1 MKKILLVLAALAALV
16 SCRNAVKDAD
26 SEYAV
31 DMFKKGEVLPAFSL
45 EDRTG
50 VVRTQADFAGKY
62 VVYDFWATWCPDCRE
77 DVPAM
82 KDLYAKYGDKVT
94 FVGISF
100 DTDPEKLDAFV
111 AENGIGWMQLSDFV
125 TKKESKVADDF
136 RVKWIPSMYLVDPDG
151 KVVLG
156 TVMVSKLVLALPAQG
171 LTC

>member
-1 MKKILLVLAALAALV
+1 MKKLLLVFAAFAALV
-16 SCRNAVKDAD
+16 SCKNAVKDAD

-45 EDRTG
+45 EDRSG
-50 VVRTQADFAGKY
+50 AVRTQADFAGKY
-62 VVYDFWATWCPDCRE
+62 AVYDFWATWCPDCRE

-111 AENGIGWMQLSDFV
+111 AENGIGWTQLSDFV
-125 TKKESKVADDF
+125 TKKESKVAEDF
-136 RVKWIPSMYLVDPDG
+136 RVKWIPSMYLVAPDG
-151 KVVLG
+151 KVLLG
-156 TVMVSKLVLALPAQG
+156 TVMVSKLALALEA
-171 LTC
+171 L

>member
-1 MKKILLVLAALAALV
+1 MRKLLLVFAAFAALV
-16 SCRNAVKDAD
+16 SCKNAVKDAD

-45 EDRTG
+45 EDRSGT
-50 VVRTQADFAGKY
+50 VRTQADFAGKY

-111 AENGIGWMQLSDFV
+111 AENGIGWTQLSDFV
-125 TKKESKVADDF
+125 TKKESKVAEDF
-136 RVKWIPSMYLVDPDG
+136 RVKWIPSMYLVAPDG
-151 KVVLG
+151 KVLLG
-156 TVMVSKLVLALPAQG
+156 TVMVSKLALALEA
-171 LTC
+171 L